1 MEESPSSSRSR
12 TRLLKDTEKA
22 LLRQLFQKWEGSGSV
37 MDRLDSLEVTEMS
50 DGGMGSLYFVSAAKT
65 PHERRLGRRVAE
77 LQIND
82 ADEVPILA
90 SLNIDT
96 EGELYELDIWKT
108 DFRPVIRLYPA

>member
-50 DGGMGSLYFVSAAKT
+50 DGGM
-65 PHERRLGRRVAE
+65 
-77 LQIND
+77 
-82 ADEVPILA
+82 
-90 SLNIDT
+90 
-96 EGELYELDIWKT
+96 
-108 DFRPVIRLYPA
+108 